1 MSAIN
6 ELKRELDSI
15 NFFYEERE
23 LNGAETLIIECPLEA
38 FNISVAVG
46 IFIREEKNIFDVF
59 FMNIMK
65 GDLDSNKKSRILE
78 ICNDFNIQ
86 SDYEKMFIQENN
98 TLVIRH
104 AGTLDGF
111 SARWVLSNIFHTI
124 DQLNTCYLEQIL
136 GVRWS

>member
-23 LNGAETLIIECPLEA
+23 LNGAETLIIEFPLEA